1 MFTDSKILIYRAVTP
16 LHCGATESGDGIDR
30 PVVRERY
37 TNFPF
42 IPATSLKGV
51 WRNICQRSKNNT
63 CNEKWDDAEVTAA
76 FGPDSEKADKNG
88 AGLLGFV
95 DAQVLYIPVRASAR
109 TFFIITCPLQLSRF
123 NETLAKQEIK
133 PFKITD
139 IDDNTIKSSAL
150 AAINEVY
157 LEDIKLKA
165 ESEELNLPSYGV
177 PDYLKSRLALVSDE
191 TFEWFASNAMEIRAH
206 NKLSKTKQSDNL
218 WYEEFVPAESIFFG
232 QLLESPPYKEDNSA
246 IPGQYSAKIMKTKP
260 QLFQVGGNESTGH
273 GLMEITPIEKGESH
287 GE

>member
-1 MFTDSKILIYRAVTP
+1 MFTNSKTLIYRAVTP
-16 LHCGATESGDGIDR
+16 LHCGATEAGDGIDL

-51 WRNICQRSKNNT
+51 WRDICQRN
-63 CNEKWDDAEVTAA
+63 DDWEQTEEHTA
-76 FGPDSEKADKNG
+76 FGPDSSDVDNKS

-95 DAQVLYIPVRASAR
+95 DAQILYLPIRASAR
-109 TFFIITCPLQLSRF
+109 TFFLITCPLQVSRF
-123 NETLAKQEIK
+123 NETLVKQGIEPHEISN
-133 PFKITD
+133 IN
-139 IDDNTIKSSAL
+139 DDTIISSAL
-150 AAINEVY
+150 ADIENVY

-165 ESEELNLPSYGV
+165 KSQKLNLPSEGV
-177 PDYLKSRLALVSDE
+177 PNYLKSRLALVSDE

-206 NKLSKTKQSDNL
+206 NKLSATKQSKSL

-232 QLLESPPYKEDNSA
+232 QLLESPPYNGDDPSESGK
-246 IPGQYSAKIMKTKP
+246 YSTKLIETKP
-260 QLFQVGGNESTGH
+260 LFFQVGGNESTGH

-287 GE
+287 G